1 MTAPEIIG
9 VCPQGATE
17 DRSEVFR
24 TNLLRLLKERKL
36 SAAALSR
43 KAGLNM
49 RAVKDIEERRANSPR
64 IVTVFKLAEALDVA
78 PEVLL
83 GLKTCHCA
91 RDNCPSAAERF
102 FSSLSGDQR
111 KLLAA
116 ALVQKVDPVFHEPP
130 AALHI
135 QLSE

>member
-1 MTAPEIIG
+1 MSVIQ
-9 VCPQGATE
+9 QGATE
-17 DRSEVFR
+17 DRSEIFR
-24 TNLLRLLKERKL
+24 TNLLRLLKERKI

-64 IVTVFKLAEALDVA
+64 IVTVFKLAEALDVG

-91 RDNCPSAAERF
+91 HDDYLSAAERF

-111 KLLAA
+111 ELVAA
-116 ALVQKVDPVFHEPP
+116 ALVQKVDPMYRE
-130 AALHI
+130 
-135 QLSE
+135 

>member
-9 VCPQGATE
+9 VCPQGAAE

-24 TNLLRLLKERKL
+24 TNLLRLLKERKI

-43 KAGLNM
+43 KAGLNI

-83 GLKTCHCA
+83 GLKTCPCD
-91 RDNCPSAAERF
+91 RDDYPSAAERF

-130 AALHI
+130 AARDMPK
-135 QLSE
+135 SW